1 MSFHTALEANNFI
14 SDAIKLVDPNW
25 RAFIPDEG
33 LYRVEELD
41 SDTLLKGF
49 SCLNGEEVIKCERI
63 KKTIETKN
71 GKLSVNSK

>member
-14 SDAIKLVDPNW
+14 SDGIKLVDSNW

-33 LYRVEELD
+33 LYRVGLIVSVPTDLD

-49 SCLNGEEVIKCERI
+49 SC
-63 KKTIETKN
+63 
-71 GKLSVNSK
+71 